1 MLNFCNNDST
11 CLLFVSLLLTWAC
24 FMVFLSLYNIVSNII
39 IKHKESLMN
48 IELEDIIKK
57 YENRL
62 VDAIYED
69 DKSLD
74 TELFIDN
81 LWAELEDLKEL
92 RGV

>member
-1 MLNFCNNDST
+1 MLNFCNNDNT
-11 CLLFVSLLLTWAC
+11 CLLFVGLLVTWAC

-39 IKHKESLMN
+39 IKHKEYLMN
-48 IELEDIIKK
+48 IELEDIIAKH
-57 YENRL
+57 EDRL
-62 VDAIYED
+62 IDAFYED
-69 DKSLD
+69 DGSLD